1 MRVIVKKANVGALEF
16 GQEEEQLSDQMF
28 ILEALYP
35 EIIPKFS
42 FL

>member
-1 MRVIVKKANVGALEF
+1 MRVIVKKANVGALEC
-16 GQEEEQLSDQMF
+16 GQEEEQLSEQMF
-28 ILEALYP
+28 ILEALSP

>member
-1 MRVIVKKANVGALEF
+1 MRVTVKKAYVGALECR
-16 GQEEEQLSDQMF
+16 QEELSEQMF
-28 ILEALYP
+28 ILEALSP